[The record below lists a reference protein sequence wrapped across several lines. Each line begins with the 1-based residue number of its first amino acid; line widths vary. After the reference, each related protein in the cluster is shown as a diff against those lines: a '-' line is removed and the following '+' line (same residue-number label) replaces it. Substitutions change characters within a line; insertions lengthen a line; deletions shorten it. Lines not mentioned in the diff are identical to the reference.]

1 MSLIHQLV
9 IRIHFCPQELA
20 VKNGGLAAKSG
31 ILYILSIQAFV
42 ILSIQSILAFGATK
56 SQATL
61 SKNKIRW
68 RTGREVAR
76 DTDPLAPWIK
86 L

>member
-9 IRIHFCPQELA
+9 IRIHFCPWELA
-20 VKNGGLAAKSG
+20 VIPQGWTVRSG
-31 ILYILSIQAFV
+31 WILE
-42 ILSIQSILAFGATK
+42 
-56 SQATL
+56 L
-61 SKNKIRW
+61 SKSITAA
-68 RTGREVAR
+68 RTGRGVTR